1 MIKSP
6 GQPLLAS
13 QTPTIGDLHGRSEST
28 WRSVRVLLIDDHELF
43 AQSVQQRFARAAPE
57 QQFRFEHVTR
67 LHGRGN
73 ALDRVGEPW
82 HYIFVDLNLPDSK
95 GLNTLIAVIANRKSS
110 AGSAAGKVVVLSGLD
125 EPARIR
131 DAWRFGASGFI
142 PKSLDAEAFDEAL
155 RGLLRN
161 GRWFPMSAVRPT
173 ADNELAPQMRRVL
186 QLLAASM
193 SLKEIARAM
202 DISEDTVKTHKK
214 RLFERFAAGDTV
226 ELLKAARSHGFV
238 D

>member
-57 QQFRFEHVTR
+57 QHFRFEHVTR

-82 HYIFVDLNLPDSK
+82 HYIFMNYRPQ
-95 GLNTLIAVIANRKSS
+95 SS
-110 AGSAAGKVVVLSGLD
+110 WLGPVS
-125 EPARIR
+125 
-131 DAWRFGASGFI
+131 
-142 PKSLDAEAFDEAL
+142 
-155 RGLLRN
+155 
-161 GRWFPMSAVRPT
+161 
-173 ADNELAPQMRRVL
+173 
-186 QLLAASM
+186 
-193 SLKEIARAM
+193 
-202 DISEDTVKTHKK
+202 
-214 RLFERFAAGDTV
+214 
-226 ELLKAARSHGFV
+226 
-238 D
+238 